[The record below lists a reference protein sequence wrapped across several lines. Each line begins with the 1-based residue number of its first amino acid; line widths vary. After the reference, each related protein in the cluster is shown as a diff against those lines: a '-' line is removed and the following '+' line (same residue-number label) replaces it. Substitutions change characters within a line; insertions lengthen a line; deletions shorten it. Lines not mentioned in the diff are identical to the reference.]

1 MSDLLSLLDVRTL
14 EDCKP
19 RGDEAHHHLGRISGC
34 LREEWAGKK
43 FLLSPF
49 DADTARKFEEGHDIE
64 NRIVTKLLRD
74 YPDLQLGVK
83 LVAWVNLEGLIDGR
97 LVDEDYEPRPYE
109 FVGHPDAVTDDAVL
123 EIKSTEFL
131 LDRQTWERIVP
142 TQPQDL
148 QWHYKMQVAAYALA
162 LCRPRCIV
170 IQQCRVSGME
180 SVIEFDAAS
189 MRADVIARMRAFV
202 RVNAD
207 SPMPEP
213 TLHESTINA
222 KTKLSWLCKYCRF
235 ARTPAFDGCEFN
247 RKTTPV
253 VTGRMEVSL

>member
-14 EDCKP
+14 DDCQP
-19 RGDEAHHHLGRISGC
+19 RGDERFHHVAHLSGC
-34 LREEWAGKK
+34 AREVWAGFK
-43 FLLSPF
+43 FLLTPF

-64 NRIVTKLLRD
+64 NRIVGKLLRD

-83 LVAWVNLEGLIDGR
+83 LVAWVNLEGVIEGR

-109 FVGHPDAVTDDAVL
+109 FVGHPDAVADDAVI

-131 LDRQTWERIVP
+131 LDRSTWERIVP
-142 TQPQDL
+142 TQPEHL

-170 IQQCRVSGME
+170 IQQCRVSGLQ
-180 SVIEFDAAS
+180 SVIEFEAAT
-189 MRADVIARMRAFV
+189 MRADVMDRMREMIKV
-202 RVNAD
+202 TPN
-207 SPMPEP
+207 SPMPAP
-213 TLHESTINA
+213 TLHESTVNA

-235 ARTPAFDGCEFN
+235 ARTPAWDGCEFN
-247 RKTTPV
+247 RKVKTEV
-253 VTGRMEVSL
+253 AGRMVVNL